1 MLTEEQRLERNRK
14 GREYRVKNRDKIRA
28 IEILSKSKSN
38 YDKTYFKRRTAVDP
52 DYAKR
57 KSAIYYKNNTAK
69 KLDGYRKWFL
79 NNREKRRDYGKAW
92 RGKNPDKAKATA
104 FRARSKN
111 RALCAQRSRDW
122 RAKNPERNKKMMA
135 EWYKNNPEKRAEYKS
150 LPHVKIIR
158 ICRSRISTIFRQI
171 KLKKID
177 STHEIIGG
185 CSGQFFK
192 EYIEAQFQP
201 EMNWEN
207 HGSYWELDHTI
218 PIMSFDVKIKSEML
232 KAFHYSNCK
241 PLKKFDN
248 RSKGDKMPEPHQALL
263 I

>member
-1 MLTEEQRLERNRK
+1 MLE
-14 GREYRVKNRDKIRA
+14 
-28 IEILSKSKSN
+28 LSKKEIRKMKQRESSKASYLRKMSEN
-38 YDKTYFKRRTAVDP
+38 P
-52 DYAKR
+52 NYAKN

-69 KLDGYRKWFL
+69 KLAGYRGWYLK
-79 NNREKRRDYGKAW
+79 NREKRLKDISGWKLN
-92 RGKNPDKAKATA
+92 NPEKVKSAA
-104 FRARSKN
+104 ARSRFKN
-111 RALCAQRSRDW
+111 RAVCALRARDW

-135 EWYKNNPEKRAEYKS
+135 NWYKNNPEKRAEYKS

-158 ICRSRISTIFRQI
+158 ICRGRINTILRQLKI
-171 KLKKID
+171 KKLNP
-177 STHEIIGG
+177 THEIIGG

-192 EYIEAQFQP
+192 EYIEAQFKP